1 MVQPTEEFIA
11 ALEAVPAQTALE
23 QLIKRRALSE
33 AGASPPPRYPDGV
46 DYVRVLE
53 EVRDTLAPDAE
64 QVAFLQAALD
74 ALG

>member
-33 AGASPPPRYPDGV
+33 AGASPPLRYHGDI
-46 DYVRVLE
+46 DRVRMLE
-53 EVRDTLAPDAE
+53 EVRDLLPGAE
-64 QVAFLQAALD
+64 QVAFIQAAIDSLTD
-74 ALG
+74 